1 MYDHAP
7 NGSVEMLWLAILW
20 VNKFWH
26 KPGLCRKK
34 SIFPC
39 LASKPWLWH
48 HFITETIHPFK
59 NNVLILIYGWFLMF
73 TKSFIQRLIDVRHDT
88 SFRNQVVKF
97 SIYSRILGIVQSI
110 KAKYIFFYTQPWL
123 IDRQENTVLV
133 TKYFLKHRKSYTNP
147 KLDLK
152 KNYEPWRIQIMYC
165 KDWSNKYIM
174 WEFHDFLNLIILNDN
189 SYCSQ

>member
-1 MYDHAP
+1 MSVTCPDTLLTKVWYPGICCPEVEKMYDHAP

-39 LASKPWLWH
+39 LAPKPWLWH

-110 KAKYIFFYTQPWL
+110 KAKYIFFLHTTL
-123 IDRQENTVLV
+123 
-133 TKYFLKHRKSYTNP
+133 TN
-147 KLDLK
+147 
-152 KNYEPWRIQIMYC
+152 R
-165 KDWSNKYIM
+165 
-174 WEFHDFLNLIILNDN
+174 
-189 SYCSQ
+189 